1 MKIRIYIM
9 LILIFLGC
17 SDVFVPDISGE
28 IVGLISPPNNT
39 VSTNRQYTFS
49 WSAIPDADA
58 YNLQIASPS
67 FEALIFLELDTNIS
81 STSFTYSLPSGEY
94 EWSVVGFNEAFDS
107 DCCEIRTI
115 TVLENDSDNLVGQII
130 ELQSPSNNTCSNDL
144 AHNFQWEMLP
154 NATQYQFQIANN
166 NSFSN
171 ILYTQFISS
180 NQITYTFEEEGNF
193 FWRVRAENEF
203 TQTFTDWATRIL
215 TIDTTP
221 PAIPELIQ
229 PIIGDSIIL
238 SDQEPDLSWMSE
250 GILNELEVYFSSP
263 DNLIYSLS
271 TSLLEIDLDTIPINL
286 EIGDYYWKLRTM
298 DKAKNISQ
306 DTPLQI
312 FYIKE

>member
-1 MKIRIYIM
+1 MYFQKKKTIAMKIRIYIM

-115 TVLENDSDNLVGQII
+115 TVLENDSGWNCG
-130 ELQSPSNNTCSNDL
+130 
-144 AHNFQWEMLP
+144 
-154 NATQYQFQIANN
+154 
-166 NSFSN
+166 
-171 ILYTQFISS
+171 
-180 NQITYTFEEEGNF
+180 
-193 FWRVRAENEF
+193 
-203 TQTFTDWATRIL
+203 
-215 TIDTTP
+215 
-221 PAIPELIQ
+221 
-229 PIIGDSIIL
+229 
-238 SDQEPDLSWMSE
+238 
-250 GILNELEVYFSSP
+250 
-263 DNLIYSLS
+263 
-271 TSLLEIDLDTIPINL
+271 
-286 EIGDYYWKLRTM
+286 
-298 DKAKNISQ
+298 
-306 DTPLQI
+306 
-312 FYIKE
+312 